1 MDHTPQDRQIPGE
14 PSPAAD
20 TDWGDPPPGC
30 LVGEWGVRQLR
41 WVRCSDDGRLHL
53 LVPVEVVVA
62 ATGGQAQGLCG
73 RLLPAQGLIFRPFTK
88 GSLGPVCMACVDSI
102 PWPTRGAR

>member
-1 MDHTPQDRQIPGE
+1 
-14 PSPAAD
+14 
-20 TDWGDPPPGC
+20 
-30 LVGEWGVRQLR
+30 LR